1 MKKLIKISCSHII
14 FYCSST
20 ASWVFIMAEKIT
32 FGFFPQI
39 NAFRLHRLLTTFT
52 FPRRNNLERKKQ
64 ATLNKKNNIG
74 SYIQHTLQKYPN
86 YLLQKGLHYTM
97 SPNIPNIVNKQ

>member
-20 ASWVFIMAEKIT
+20 ASRVFIMAKKIT

-52 FPRRNNLERKKQ
+52 FPRRNNLERKK
-64 ATLNKKNNIG
+64 TIKKNNFG
-74 SYIQHTLQKYPN
+74 SYIQQTLQKYPN